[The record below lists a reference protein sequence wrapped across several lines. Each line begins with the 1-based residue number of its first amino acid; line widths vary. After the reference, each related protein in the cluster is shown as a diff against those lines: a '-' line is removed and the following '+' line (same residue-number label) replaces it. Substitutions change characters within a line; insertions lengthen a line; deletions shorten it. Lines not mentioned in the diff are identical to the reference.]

1 MMIAKNEKPR
11 WSFYL
16 GWVVLNFIAV
26 IIAWYIAWALISQ
39 ITKIVGDTIGAGGQS
54 HITEDFLFLYVLFP
68 IIGLLTGILQYL
80 LLRRYLPHL
89 TWWIVA
95 TFLGWLMPFI
105 TGFFIRTIF
114 AQKNDTFFIMLGLL
128 LIGTTIALPQWWLL
142 RQRVRYAFWWILAY
156 GFGWCMTGLLNLVT
170 SEILPVLMALAL
182 MPAIATGIA
191 CWLLLDW
198 LPTHEL
204 IRRLPIGGDK
214 SKYIS
219 CHPDQLPVETSDR
232 NTENRSAFRTPVKVG
247 FFVGQAILLLLL
259 PYEILIAVIKLPSFV
274 EAQANEGLIV
284 SLCAYIPFVILS
296 EIVAWIAFVKKQ
308 TSRMIVMTV
317 LPLLAL
323 AGLAYLTIYSLPRTS
338 TLIATSTPTVTFKPI
353 SSPKKMFLIY
363 DDDGSRDGMAAL
375 LYLLSY
381 PDISIQ
387 AITIS
392 YGEAHPKLYVQHM
405 GRVLDNFGISD
416 IPLGAGQD
424 MPLAGG
430 TPFPDFLRQLSDN
443 FWDYPLPNTD
453 KTYPFQNAPEL
464 MASIINQ
471 ASEPVTIF
479 LSGPFTN
486 LAQALHLNPAIK
498 DNISAV
504 YFMGGAVYV
513 PGNITGLIPDSTNR
527 VAEWNIITDPQA
539 AREVFESGLAL
550 YMIPLDATNKVVLR
564 REDFL
569 SWRQGDDK
577 ANMVAELYDLMFNY
591 FGMKTVEI
599 FDLTAAVIMVQP
611 ESCNFQPL
619 HLDVITD
626 NGPTLGQT
634 IVVPNT
640 KPNIHACLEPNAD
653 QVKQNL
659 NETFSK

>member
-1 MMIAKNEKPR
+1 MIAKNEKPR

-16 GWVVLNFIAV
+16 GWVVLNFIAIV
-26 IIAWYIAWALISQ
+26 IAWYIAWALISQ
-39 ITKIVGDTIGAGGQS
+39 ITKIVGDTIRVGGQS
-54 HITEDFLFLYVLFP
+54 HITEDSMFLYVFFP
-68 IIGLLTGILQYL
+68 IIGLLTGILQYI
-80 LLRRYLPHL
+80 LLRRYLPHM

-95 TFLGWLMPFI
+95 TFCGWLMPFI
-105 TGFFIRTIF
+105 TGFFLMTVF
-114 AQKNDTFFIMLGLL
+114 GQLNDTFFIMLGLL
-128 LIGTTIALPQWWLL
+128 LIGATIAVPQWWLL

-156 GFGWCMTGLLNLVT
+156 GFGWGMTGLLNLVT
-170 SEILPVLMALAL
+170 SETWPILLALAL

-198 LPTHEL
+198 LPKHEL
-204 IRRLPIGGDK
+204 IGLLPTGGDL

-219 CHPDQLPVETSDR
+219 SHPDQLPVETSDP
-232 NTENRSAFRTPVKVG
+232 NTEHRSAIRTPVKVG
-247 FFVGQAILLLLL
+247 FFIGQAIILLSL
-259 PYEILIAVIKLPSFV
+259 PFEIRIAVIKLPSFV
-274 EAQANEGLIV
+274 EAQASEGLMV
-284 SLCAYIPFVILS
+284 SLCAYIPFVILC

-308 TSRMIVMTV
+308 PLRMIVATV
-317 LPLLAL
+317 PPLLAL
-323 AGLAYLTIYSLPRTS
+323 AGLAYLAIYSLPPTS
-338 TLIATSTPTVTFKPI
+338 TLIATSTPTVADKPI
-353 SSPKKMFLIY
+353 SPPKKMLLLY
-363 DDDGSRDGMAAL
+363 DDDGSRDGTAAL

-392 YGEAHPKLYVQHM
+392 YGEAHPKLYVQHI
-405 GRVLDNFGISD
+405 GRVLDIFGISD

-443 FWDYPLPNTD
+443 FWNYPLPNTD

-464 MASIINQ
+464 MVSIINQ

-486 LAQALHLNPAIK
+486 LAQALHLDPAIK

-513 PGNITGLIPDSTNR
+513 RGNITGLIPDSNNR
-527 VAEWNIITDPQA
+527 VADWNIITDPQA
-539 AREVFESGLAL
+539 AKEVFESGLAL
-550 YMIPLDATNKVVLR
+550 YMVPLDATNKVMLR
-564 REDFL
+564 REDIL
-569 SWRQGDDK
+569 PWRQGDEK
-577 ANMVAELYDLMFNY
+577 ANMVAELYDLMFSY

-599 FDLTAAVIMVQP
+599 FDLTAAVIMVQS
-611 ESCNFQPL
+611 EACNFQPL

-640 KPNIHACLEPNAD
+640 EPNIHVCLEPKAD
-653 QVKQNL
+653 QVKRNL
-659 NETFSK
+659 NEIFSP